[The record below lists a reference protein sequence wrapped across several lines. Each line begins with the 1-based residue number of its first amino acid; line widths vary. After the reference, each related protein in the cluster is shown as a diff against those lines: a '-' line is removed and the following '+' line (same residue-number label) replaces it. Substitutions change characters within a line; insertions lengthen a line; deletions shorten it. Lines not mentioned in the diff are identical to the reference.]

1 MRKREGHQSRK
12 YFNQKNK
19 KRERE
24 REKWMQEFSSSC
36 ERILIHQKTQE
47 TWHSMK
53 DHSSWE
59 GWAKLKTHQEK
70 KIQSNWGRWEKVR
83 HISQK
88 KCVQSSQ
95 EKWKCII
102 KDKRVSRSHPGKMEV
117 CQIER
122 KKCSWMKANKI
133 PKKKKKKAC

>member
-1 MRKREGHQSRK
+1 
-12 YFNQKNK
+12 
-19 KRERE
+19 
-24 REKWMQEFSSSC
+24 MQEFSSSC

-47 TWHSMK
+47 TWDSMK

-59 GWAKLKTHQEK
+59 GWPKLKTHQEK

-95 EKWKCII
+95 EKWKCIR
-102 KDKRVSRSHPGKMEV
+102 KDKRVLRRSANSSKKDKSLSNWKNKKM
-117 CQIER
+117 QLSER
-122 KKCSWMKANKI
+122 
-133 PKKKKKKAC
+133 